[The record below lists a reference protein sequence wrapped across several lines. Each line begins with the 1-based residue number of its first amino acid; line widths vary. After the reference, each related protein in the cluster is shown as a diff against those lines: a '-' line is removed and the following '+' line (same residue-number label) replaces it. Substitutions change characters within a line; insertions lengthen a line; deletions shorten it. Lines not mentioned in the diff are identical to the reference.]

1 MKNDRQ
7 TLVIL
12 SPGFPENEADSTCL
26 PFLQNFIIEINTQF
40 PLLNIEVLAFD
51 YPFISTT
58 YLWKSNTVHSF
69 NGFKKNRI
77 KKLVKWFFIW
87 QKLNHLK
94 RKNNLIGILSLWC
107 GECAYIGNK
116 YAKRN
121 RIKHYSWIL
130 GQDAKKENHYVNRI
144 KPFPETLI
152 AISDFIQ
159 TEFKKNH
166 GIASL
171 HTIPLGIAIDK
182 FAKDNYK
189 RDIDILGV
197 GSLIPLKQY
206 DLFIEIIHHLKT
218 YFPNI
223 KAVLC
228 GKGPEEEKLLQLVEK
243 YHLQQNVLLTGE
255 LSHGEILQQMK
266 RSKILLH
273 PSLYEGFS
281 AVCLEALYAG
291 TAVVSF
297 CRAMKKEIPN
307 WYIVNTKTAMFT
319 KVLALLND
327 TSLENTSVT
336 AFTIQ
341 DTAKQMMQLYN
352 YKEAASN

>member
-26 PFLQNFIIEINTQF
+26 PFLQNFITELNTQF

-58 YLWKSNTVHSF
+58 YLWKNNTVHSF
-69 NGFKKNRI
+69 NGYKKNRL
-77 KKLVKWFFIW
+77 KKLLKWLAIW
-87 QKLNHLK
+87 KKLNDLK
-94 RKNNLIGILSLWC
+94 KKENIIGILSLWC
-107 GECAYIGNK
+107 GECAYIGDK

-121 RIKHYSWIL
+121 RIKHFSWIL
-130 GQDAKKENHYVNRI
+130 GQDAKKENHYINRI
-144 KPFPETLI
+144 KPSAETLI
-152 AISDFIQ
+152 AISDFVQ
-159 TEFKKNH
+159 TEFEKNH
-166 GIASL
+166 GTTPL
-171 HTIPLGIAIDK
+171 HTIPLGIAIDTFTTEK
-182 FAKDNYK
+182 HK

-243 YHLQQNVLLTGE
+243 YSLQQNIILTGE
-255 LSHGEILQQMK
+255 LLHGEILQQMK

-273 PSLYEGFS
+273 PSQYEGFS
-281 AVCLEALYAG
+281 AVCMEALYAG
-291 TAVVSF
+291 TTVVSF

-307 WYIVNTKTAMFT
+307 WYIVNTKAAMFT

-327 TSLENTSVT
+327 PSLENISVT
-336 AFTIQ
+336 AFIIQ
-341 DTAKQMMQLYN
+341 DTAKQIMHLYDH
-352 YKEAASN
+352 KEAATA